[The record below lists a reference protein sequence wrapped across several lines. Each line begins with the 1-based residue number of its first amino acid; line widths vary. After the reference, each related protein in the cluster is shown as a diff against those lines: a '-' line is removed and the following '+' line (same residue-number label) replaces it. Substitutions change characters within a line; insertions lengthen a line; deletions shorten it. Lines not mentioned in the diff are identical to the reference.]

1 MTWDVFSSFFEIL
14 ICKRIKNEAKFLNI
28 ILKTL
33 FNHFKAQ
40 HINIS
45 TRTPM
50 VSICCEMLNLSFSN
64 FTSGFSLS
72 CHLQLSLSD
81 QKHSASLEN
90 AKGRGGGGI
99 NKYFVQGIQN

>member
-1 MTWDVFSSFFEIL
+1 ML
-14 ICKRIKNEAKFLNI
+14 KLNI
-28 ILKTL
+28 L
-33 FNHFKAQ
+33 
-40 HINIS
+40 
-45 TRTPM
+45 TRAPM

-81 QKHSASLEN
+81 QKHLASLEN
-90 AKGRGGGGI
+90 AKGRGGSGI